1 MKISWLGHACFLI
14 ETAQKIITDPF
25 DQQLGYPAPK
35 AAADLVTVSH
45 QHFDHNAVRTVPGKP
60 RVIQDAGEHSA
71 DGVTITGIRSFH
83 DQNRGAQRGENIIF
97 IIEAE
102 GIRVCHLGDLGH
114 PLDRDTRAKIG
125 KVDVLLA
132 PVGGYYTINAAEA
145 KEVVEQLNPGYAVP
159 MHYKT
164 KYLNLPIAPADDF
177 LKFYPGYK
185 KETALEVQAGKI
197 PEKTQVVLLELATG
211 ERF

>member
-14 ETAQKIITDPF
+14 ETTKKILTDPF
-25 DQQLGYPAPK
+25 DRQLGYPVPK

-45 QHFDHNAVRTVPGKP
+45 QHFDHNAVRAIPGKP
-60 RVIQDAGEHSA
+60 QIIQSAGEHSVN
-71 DGVTITGIRSFH
+71 GVKITGIRTFH

-97 IIEAE
+97 VIEAE
-102 GIRVCHLGDLGH
+102 EIRVCHLGDLGH
-114 PLDRDTRAKIG
+114 TLGQSTRAEIG
-125 KVDVLLA
+125 KVDVLLV

-164 KYLNLPIAPADDF
+164 KYLNLPIAPVDDF
-177 LKFYPGYK
+177 LKFYPGYQ
-185 KETALEVQAGKI
+185 KETALELQAGKM
-197 PEKTQVVLLELATG
+197 PEKVQVVLLELAQ
-211 ERF
+211 

>member
-14 ETAQKIITDPF
+14 ETTKKILTDPF
-25 DQQLGYPAPK
+25 DKQLGYPVPK

-45 QHFDHNAVRTVPGKP
+45 QHFDHNAVRTIPGKP
-60 RVIQDAGEHSA
+60 QIIQSAGEYSVN
-71 DGVTITGIRSFH
+71 GVKITGVRTFH
-83 DQNRGAQRGENIIF
+83 DQNQGAQRGENIAF

-114 PLDRDTRAKIG
+114 ILDQGARAKIG
-125 KVDVLLA
+125 KVDVLLV

-145 KEVVEQLNPGYAVP
+145 KEVVEQLNPGYVVP

-164 KYLNLPIAPADDF
+164 RYLNLPIAPVEDF
-177 LKFYPGYK
+177 LKFYPEYK

-197 PEKTQVVLLELATG
+197 PEKMQVVLLELA
-211 ERF
+211 

>member
-14 ETAQKIITDPF
+14 ETTKKILTDPF
-25 DQQLGYPAPK
+25 DRQLGYPAPK
-35 AAADLVTVSH
+35 ASADLVTVSH
-45 QHFDHNAVRTVPGKP
+45 QHFDHNAVQTIPGKP
-60 RVIQDAGEHSA
+60 QIVQSAGEHSVT
-71 DGVTITGIRSFH
+71 GVKITGIRTFH

-97 IIEAE
+97 VIEAE

-114 PLDRDTRAKIG
+114 TLDRSTRAKIG
-125 KVDVLLA
+125 KVDVLLV

-164 KYLNLPIAPADDF
+164 KYLTLPIAPVDDF

-185 KETALEVQAGKI
+185 KETALEVQAGKM
-197 PEKTQVVLLELATG
+197 PEKTQVVLLELT
-211 ERF
+211 R